1 MRTEPVFVTHGF
13 GPFFRPDS
21 RWLILGSFPSVRS
34 REASF
39 YYAHPR
45 NRFWKILAAVFED
58 GVPEETEAKQAF
70 LIRHRVALY
79 DVIESCRITGS
90 SDSSIRDV
98 TVTDL
103 RPVLAGSGV
112 GDRVFANGARAFD
125 LYMRWQYPVTGIRPV
140 KLPSSSPA
148 NAAWS
153 LDRLT
158 GVWRG
163 ALKGIV

>member
-103 RPVLAGSGV
+103 RPVLA
-112 GDRVFANGARAFD
+112 

-148 NAAWS
+148 NAAWP

-163 ALKGIV
+163 ALKGVV

>member
-90 SDSSIRDV
+90 SDSSIRNAV
-98 TVTDL
+98 PTDL
-103 RPVLAGSGV
+103 SRIFDHASVQA
-112 GDRVFANGARAFD
+112 VFSNGKTSLRMFEK
-125 LYMRWQYPVTGIRPV
+125 YQQKSCSFISTG
-140 KLPSSSPA
+140 LPSTSPA
-148 NAAWS
+148 NAACSLEQLIAEWS
-153 LDRLT
+153 LIKPYL
-158 GVWRG
+158 
-163 ALKGIV
+163 L

>member
-1 MRTEPVFVTHGF
+1 M
-13 GPFFRPDS
+13 
-21 RWLILGSFPSVRS
+21 RS

-125 LYMRWQYPVTGIRPV
+125 LYMRWQYPVTGIRPDRN
-140 KLPSSSPA
+140 PSGK
-148 NAAWS
+148 AAFLVS
-153 LDRLT
+153 GQRRLAAGPPDRRLARRAE
-158 GVWRG
+158 GRCVN
-163 ALKGIV
+163 IS